1 MVKVKVEKHVKQQK
15 HRPQPTGHGRVEEKV
30 TVVVV
35 DRPAIEGH
43 DFDVNWRQLK
53 NHEKFPKDH
62 VYFHEKVENM
72 RNM

>member
-1 MVKVKVEKHVKQQK
+1 
-15 HRPQPTGHGRVEEKV
+15 
-30 TVVVV
+30 VVV

-62 VYFHEKVENM
+62 VYFHERVENM
-72 RNM
+72 RDMKIVHFEDANGLSRYLDSVRHHTAS